1 MQGRGKNAKGKVR
14 ERRERKRERE
24 IERLREREA
33 ENGMVRSLWRLAGR
47 ERKVFT
53 LSFCSSWRISR
64 KPQMGKGKKQ
74 KDPFFRHLLKIL
86 QHWLIKKDCPQLLFD
101 HYGRRRRR
109 ERLMKELLRRCFVF
123 KSAWNK
129 AKMWR
134 CVSACASFRER
145 VCVLDRERKESTMGL
160 LSAISSPEEQ
170 LSSAVK
176 LVQLVP
182 RYFQEH
188 RGLWKNRKIHSCW
201 VRNYERW
208 VQIEIL
214 S

>member
-1 MQGRGKNAKGKVR
+1 MCEWVQGRGENAKGKVI
-14 ERRERKRERE
+14 ERREREK
-24 IERLREREA
+24 ERLWEREA
-33 ENGMVRSLWRLAGR
+33 ENGMARSLWRLAGR

-101 HYGRRRRR
+101 HYGRRRRS

-123 KSAWNK
+123 KSGWNK

-134 CVSACASFRER
+134 CVSACACASACASACVCKC
-145 VCVLDRERKESTMGL
+145 VCVRVQVCVQGEHNGPF
-160 LSAISSPEEQ
+160 ISHQ
-170 LSSAVK
+170 LSRGAAFIRCQVSSASSEVFPGTQRLVK
-176 LVQLVP
+176 
-182 RYFQEH
+182 E
-188 RGLWKNRKIHSCW
+188 
-201 VRNYERW
+201 
-208 VQIEIL
+208 
-214 S
+214 